1 VSPVRSRLRWTQD
14 RLSRSPSIRSLAGRF
29 HCQLLRFFTT
39 AVEAFGHTP
48 GMLAFNISSGSESVF
63 YSADTLHHFALY
75 IVHPEWHVGFDNDQV
90 PHFPFPGLGHI
101 TQQGQVRSWE
111 PIVWHW

>member
-1 VSPVRSRLRWTQD
+1 M
-14 RLSRSPSIRSLAGRF
+14 
-29 HCQLLRFFTT
+29 LRFFTT

-75 IVHPEWHVGFDNDQV
+75 IVHPEWHVGFDNDQELA
-90 PHFPFPGLGHI
+90 PAPGYECSI
-101 TQQGQVRSWE
+101 RSLLKDR
-111 PIVWHW
+111 